1 MGKHPIISTANA
13 QLYGSIS
20 VILVVLAS
28 GIFGVSLLEEDLVR
42 ARLQSEHAR
51 NFSWIYSVVSGTD
64 VAGVTFK
71 SAAVLDSVRMERAG
85 VAPIVNVYEHG
96 IWRAAAIKFVTRA
109 GYNGDITIALA
120 IEEGG
125 SIIGLKVLSHLETVG
140 FGDVITQSDPSWT
153 ESLVNLS
160 LESHD
165 PSRWRLRT
173 HGGDVDGVT
182 GATVTASAVV
192 AAVYTALNLLNQAMA
207 IPKK

>member
-1 MGKHPIISTANA
+1 MEKRPILSTSNA

-20 VILVVLAS
+20 VILVVLVS
-28 GIFGVSLLEEDLVR
+28 GVFSVSLLEEHLVR

-51 NFSWIYSVVSGTD
+51 NLGWIYSVLSGTN
-64 VAGVTFK
+64 VANVTLNP
-71 SAAVLDSVRMERAG
+71 VEVVDPVRMERAR

-96 IWRAAAIKFVTRA
+96 VWRAAAIKLATTA

-125 SIIGLKVLSHLETVG
+125 SIIGLKILSHLETEG
-140 FGDVITQSDPSWT
+140 FGDVITQSDPSWI
-153 ESLVNLS
+153 EPLVNLS

-165 PSRWRLRT
+165 PNRWRLRI
-173 HGGDVDGVT
+173 HGGDVDGVS

-192 AAVYTALNLLNQAMA
+192 AAVYTALNLLNQTMA
-207 IPKK
+207 SPKE